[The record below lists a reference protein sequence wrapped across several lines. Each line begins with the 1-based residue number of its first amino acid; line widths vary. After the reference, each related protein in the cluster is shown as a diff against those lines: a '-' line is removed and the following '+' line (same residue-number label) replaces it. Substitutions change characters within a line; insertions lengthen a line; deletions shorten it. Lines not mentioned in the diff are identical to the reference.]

1 MTTFTSTSTHFA
13 YANVFY
19 GNQFGFMTSS
29 VFQSQTISMSF
40 QDIHHTS
47 LKKRKQ
53 NNREEGFDDD
63 IYIERCYDLSPN
75 ASSVYSPTSIS
86 KRSKI

>member
-1 MTTFTSTSTHFA
+1 MTTFTSTNFA

-19 GNQFGFMTSS
+19 GNQFGFMKSS
-29 VFQSQTISMSF
+29 VFHSQTISMLF
-40 QDIHHTS
+40 QDIPRAS

-53 NNREEGFDDD
+53 NDREEGFDDD
-63 IYIERCYDLSPN
+63 IYIERCYDLSPT
-75 ASSVYSPTSIS
+75 SSSGYSPTSIA